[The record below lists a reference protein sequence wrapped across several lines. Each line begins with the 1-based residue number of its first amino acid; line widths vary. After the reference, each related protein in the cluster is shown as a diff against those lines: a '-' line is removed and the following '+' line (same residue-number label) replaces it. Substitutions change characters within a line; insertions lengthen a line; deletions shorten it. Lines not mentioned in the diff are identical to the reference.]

1 MFTESATDREINAVD
16 NEFKKNLSNDARA
29 MEQIVKSY
37 IAVPGSRL
45 NRFSTGNLET
55 LQKPNILGE
64 LKKFYQKHYSSNLM
78 NLVTVSRYSL
88 DEQQQFIESNFSQV

>member
-55 LQKPNILGE
+55 L
-64 LKKFYQKHYSSNLM
+64 
-78 NLVTVSRYSL
+78 
-88 DEQQQFIESNFSQV
+88 